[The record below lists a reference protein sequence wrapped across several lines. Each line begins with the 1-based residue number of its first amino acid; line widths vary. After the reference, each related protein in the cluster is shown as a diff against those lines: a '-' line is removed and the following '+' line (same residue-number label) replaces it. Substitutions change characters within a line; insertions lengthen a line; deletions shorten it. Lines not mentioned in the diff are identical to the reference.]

1 MAGRRSRQH
10 RDGNAD
16 SIQEKMRK
24 RIRII
29 FFAAVAAVLAYPSY
43 LYLYYGVPYG
53 GKVYSPNQ
61 AFYYQKYKLFSWANL
76 IPTMA
81 TPGQGSDKLYYVN
94 GYVRVYT
101 AAGKQIGQASARG
114 VPLAEVFWA
123 GDALVVMDGS
133 ADEDGPIMLPGRSD

>member
-1 MAGRRSRQH
+1 
-10 RDGNAD
+10 
-16 SIQEKMRK
+16 MRK

-29 FFAAVAAVLAYPSY
+29 FFAAAAAVLAYPSY

-81 TPGQGSDKLYYVN
+81 TPGQGSDKLYYVT
-94 GYVRVYT
+94 GYVRVY
-101 AAGKQIGQASARG
+101 AANGMLVGETPASG
-114 VPLAEVFWA
+114 VPMAEVHWA
-123 GDALVVMDGS
+123 DDAVVVMDGHS
-133 ADEDGPIMLPGRSD
+133 DGIIALPGKSG